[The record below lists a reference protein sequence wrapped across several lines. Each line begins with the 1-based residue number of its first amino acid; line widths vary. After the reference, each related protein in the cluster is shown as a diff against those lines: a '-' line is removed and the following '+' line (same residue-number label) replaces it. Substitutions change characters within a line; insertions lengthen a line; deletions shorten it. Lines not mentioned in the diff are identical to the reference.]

1 LTANGIEGHIMA
13 DVIYPV
19 TGRSISLRY
28 KDMGDGTFA
37 EVVSVIGASGSGA
50 DASAANQLTEIARLE
65 AIRDRLPD
73 SVGAK
78 AGSGSFSVVPATDA
92 TFRTGTPRVGTRPTL
107 INVQTAATGTNWA
120 AFPSQACTA
129 IDIVN
134 TAVASS
140 SPSAIAAA
148 TNIRWRYVNTTIW
161 EVVREGASALV
172 FVTSNA
178 NEVEIQRADGSNT
191 QITVMARAYA

>member
-37 EVVSVIGASGSGA
+37 EVVSTSGGSGA
-50 DASAANQLTEIARLE
+50 QTGAN
-65 AIRDRLPD
+65 
-73 SVGAK
+73 SV
-78 AGSGSFSVVPATDA
+78 SVVPATDA

-120 AFPSQACTA
+120 AFPSTTCTA

-148 TNIRWRYVNTTIW
+148 TNIRWRYVDTTIW

>member
-65 AIRDRLPD
+65 AIRDRLPS

-78 AGSGSFSVVPATDA
+78 AGSSSLSITE
-92 TFRTGTPRVGTRPTL
+92 
-107 INVQTAATGTNWA
+107 ATGALT
-120 AFPSQACTA
+120 SISGTITTGGTA
-129 IDIVN
+129 QTLASANSSRRALTVQNTSSGDIRVN
-134 TAVASS
+134 PWGTASS
-140 SPSAIAAA
+140 TAGFKVAPDQLLVLSAPNCGVAAVSIWGA
-148 TNIRWRYVNTTIW
+148 TTGQAF
-161 EVVREGASALV
+161 EGAEAV
-172 FVTSNA
+172 
-178 NEVEIQRADGSNT
+178 
-191 QITVMARAYA
+191 